1 MKFARLRYASLGGAL
16 AVALAVSVAAC
27 GGGDSEK
34 SSNGLEKADLNVAV
48 MPIMEGAAVQIGI
61 TKGYFKAEGLNVKL
75 SIVSGGS
82 EALPKLK
89 GGSLDI
95 SQSGHV
101 VFLQA
106 ADQGVLKPKIIAEAS
121 SMTKNLNAILVA
133 KDSPIRSPKDLAG
146 KKIATNAKG
155 TQISLLVRAALEPY
169 GVQINED
176 KDFVIAPFPNHEQL
190 LKTGK
195 VDAVVVPEPF
205 VTQMQ
210 QSIGARL
217 LTDFSTGPTKDIPI
231 TGYGATEEFVQKNP
245 KTVAAFQRA
254 IVKAQ
259 ADAADRA
266 VLQEVVPKYTK
277 IPAQVVSVV
286 NLNGFPT
293 STSATRIQRVADVMK
308 QLGYLKNA
316 IDVNTMVM
324 QNG

>member
-1 MKFARLRYASLGGAL
+1 MKLIHLRRAVLGGAL
-16 AVALAVSVAAC
+16 AAALALSAAC
-27 GGGDSEK
+27 TGGDAKK
-34 SSNGLEKADLNVAV
+34 SANGLEKTDLNVAV
-48 MPIMEGAAVQIGI
+48 MPIMEGAAIQIGI

-75 SIVSGGS
+75 QVVTGGA

-95 SQSGHV
+95 SQGGHV
-101 VFLQA
+101 VWLRA
-106 ADQGVLKPKIIAEAS
+106 ADSGVLKPKIVAEAS
-121 SMTKNLNAILVA
+121 SMTKNLTAILVA
-133 KDSPIRSPKDLAG
+133 KNSAIRSPKDLAG
-146 KKIATNAKG
+146 KKIGTNAKG
-155 TQISLLVRAALEPY
+155 DQISLLVRAALEPY
-169 GVQINED
+169 GVQIDED
-176 KDFVIAPFPNHEQL
+176 KDLVLAPFPNQEQL

-205 VTQMQ
+205 VTQLQ
-210 QSIGARL
+210 QSIGALL
-217 LTDFSTGPTKDIPI
+217 LTDFSTGPTKDFPI

-293 STSATRIQRVADVMK
+293 STSATRIQRVVDVMK
-308 QLGYLKNA
+308 QFGYLKTE
-316 IDVNTMVM
+316 IDVNSMVM

>member
-1 MKFARLRYASLGGAL
+1 MKLTRLRRAALGGVLAAAL
-16 AVALAVSVAAC
+16 ALSAAC
-27 GGGDSEK
+27 GGGDAEK
-34 SSNGLEKADLNVAV
+34 SANGLEKTDLNVAV

-75 SIVSGGS
+75 QVVSGGA

-95 SQSGHV
+95 SQGGHV
-101 VFLQA
+101 VWLQA
-106 ADQGVLKPKIIAEAS
+106 ADSGALKPKIIAEAS

-133 KDSPIRSPKDLAG
+133 KNSPIRSPKDLAG
-146 KKIATNAKG
+146 KKIGTNAKG
-155 TQISLLVRAALEPY
+155 NQISLLVRAALEPY
-169 GVQINED
+169 GVQIDED
-176 KDFVIAPFPNHEQL
+176 KDLVIAPFPNQEQL

-205 VTQMQ
+205 VTQLQ
-210 QSIGARL
+210 QSIGALL

-286 NLNGFPT
+286 NLNGYPT
-293 STSATRIQRVADVMK
+293 STSTIRIKRVADVMK
-308 QLGYLKNA
+308 QFGYLKTDV
-316 IDVNTMVM
+316 DVNAMVM

>member
-1 MKFARLRYASLGGAL
+1 MKFARLRRASLGGAL
-16 AVALAVSVAAC
+16 AAALALSAAAC
-27 GGGDSEK
+27 GGGGSEK
-34 SSNGLEKADLNVAV
+34 SANGLEKSELNVGV
-48 MPIMEGAAVQIGI
+48 MPIVEGAAVQIAI
-61 TKGYFKAEGLNVKL
+61 SKGYFKAEGLTVK
-75 SIVSGGS
+75 IHTVTGGAD
-82 EALPKLK
+82 ALPKLK

-106 ADQGVLKPKIIAEAS
+106 QDTGVLKAKIVAEAS

-155 TQISLLVRAALEPY
+155 NQISLLVRAALEPY
-169 GVQINED
+169 GIKINED
-176 KDFVIAPFPNHEQL
+176 KDFVIAPFPNQQQL
-190 LKTGK
+190 LQTGK
-195 VDAVVVPEPF
+195 IDAAVVPEPY

-210 QSIGARL
+210 QAIGARV
-217 LTDFSTGPTKDIPI
+217 LTDFSTGPTKDLPI

-266 VLQEVVPKYTK
+266 VLQETVPKYAK
-277 IPAQVVSVV
+277 IPSDVLGVV
-286 NLNGFPT
+286 NLPGFPT

-308 QLGYLKNA
+308 QFGYLKS
-316 IDVNTMVM
+316 DVDVKSMVLE
-324 QNG
+324 NG